1 MCARQILLIAPL
13 LASSCHGGLGRHERA
28 ANAERTVRAA
38 ESAWLGD
45 WASHDPKRVVAR
57 YSPDAHVNYSGTAF
71 WIGPDQILKGLT
83 PYFADPT
90 FALDFH
96 PDRIRDSRS
105 GDLVTTGG
113 TYQVRYTDPASHQLK
128 RENGHYV
135 AVWQKQ
141 ADGSWKVAEDI
152 TAVEPPPGAA

>member
-1 MCARQILLIAPL
+1 MRARSEL
-13 LASSCHGGLGRHERA
+13 LAVSLLLSSCHWGAARHEHA
-28 ANAERTVRAA
+28 ARAERSVRAA

-45 WASHDPKRVVAR
+45 WASRDPKRVVAR

-71 WIGPDQILKGLT
+71 WTGREQILRGLT

-90 FALDFH
+90 FVLDFH
-96 PDRIRDSRS
+96 ADRVRVSKS

-113 TYQVRYTDPASHQLK
+113 PYQVRYTDPASHLLK
-128 RENGHYV
+128 QENGHYV
-135 AVWQKQ
+135 AVWQKE

-152 TAVEPPPGAA
+152 TAVQPPGPP

>member
-1 MCARQILLIAPL
+1 MRARTIIIVAVLLL
-13 LASSCHGGLGRHERA
+13 SSCHRGFGRHERA

-38 ESAWLGD
+38 ETAWLSD

-71 WIGPDQILKGLT
+71 WIGPAEILKGLT
-83 PYFADPT
+83 PYFADPS

-96 PDRIRDSRS
+96 ADRVRVSKS

-113 TYQVRYTDPASHQLK
+113 SYHVRYTDPSSHQLK
-128 RENGHYV
+128 QEDGHYV

-141 ADGSWKVAEDI
+141 PDGGWKVAEDI
-152 TAVEPPPGAA
+152 TAVQPPPGT